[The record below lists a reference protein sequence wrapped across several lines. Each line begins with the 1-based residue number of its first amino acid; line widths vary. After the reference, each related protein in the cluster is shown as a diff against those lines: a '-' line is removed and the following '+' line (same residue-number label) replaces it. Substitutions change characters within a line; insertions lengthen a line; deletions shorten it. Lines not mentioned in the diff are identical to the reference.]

1 MQASAAPYEERL
13 HAAPEG
19 TASHD
24 ERPAQQAHLPDRRV
38 LQRQHKSFREFR
50 HRHVHRAAWSAG
62 AAAVCDCGSVCDCE
76 DAGCASCSNEHTRSA
91 WRHYARRHQGRD
103 GFSEGGCDTAQPVA
117 AQPPSPLL
125 IPLFFF
131 FLFPQPKR
139 AERGNARNLR
149 ARRHPNF
156 QKRAQRRHLLLH
168 LYTTSVGR
176 LKQRADNFCQGL
188 TDLTTAPPQLLHTT
202 SPRTQTQCRALS
214 CALVRLEARS
224 VRLPYPRA
232 PTPRCPGR
240 PPRCRPRWRHAA
252 SWPRTL
258 GTRQRRAAA
267 RWPLAAAATPERPEV
282 RRKQLRQ

>member
-62 AAAVCDCGSVCDCE
+62 AADCGSVCDCE
-76 DAGCASCSNEHTRSA
+76 DVGCASCSNEHTRSA
-91 WRHYARRHQGRD
+91 WRHGTTRDATKQGTDSPRVR
-103 GFSEGGCDTAQPVA
+103 TAQPGP

-149 ARRHPNF
+149 ARRHPKPNF
-156 QKRAQRRHLLLH
+156 QKRAQGTPL
-168 LYTTSVGR
+168 TSTH
-176 LKQRADNFCQGL
+176 N
-188 TDLTTAPPQLLHTT
+188 
-202 SPRTQTQCRALS
+202 
-214 CALVRLEARS
+214 
-224 VRLPYPRA
+224 
-232 PTPRCPGR
+232 
-240 PPRCRPRWRHAA
+240 
-252 SWPRTL
+252 
-258 GTRQRRAAA
+258 
-267 RWPLAAAATPERPEV
+267 
-282 RRKQLRQ
+282 